1 MKEISFQPGK
11 FQPIVEI
18 SQRDSGVPDSSDTDF
33 AGLEEVAVATLQVS
47 LASSRGFGSVIS
59 DPTPV
64 HRLARI
70 IGSVLALRNI
80 VEQFLFVGF
89 YTRLSTPIRNA
100 QVSPLEPLVRA
111 YNYYGHFELDGKL
124 FVSRDLISDMIRHLF
139 QLKQYATAEIASGEK
154 YTQTAAQFDM
164 HDIDLAFYTVN
175 SEGEVSFSPQKSL
188 RSYIVDIIIYLTTF
202 DGLDELTRLPW
213 IRYATSISTEA
224 SLNNFLRSARQLE
237 GFVSPNR
244 QVDTTPSDDHKKA
257 MKKLFGKEF
266 SSPGDTIPVSAF
278 TGSIT
283 NAYNLLRRIS
293 LERSYGMKTVPIPK
307 YEGGSAAQL
316 AAYVDD
322 VLVSQVP
329 LSLADSTAAVA
340 FTTSYGVNRLYKS
353 APGNERAELLREL
366 VSQSLIGH

>member
-18 SQRDSGVPDSSDTDF
+18 SQRDSGVPDSTDTNF
-33 AGLEEVAVATLQVS
+33 EGLEEVAVATLQVS
-47 LASSRGFGSVIS
+47 LASSRGYGSVIS

-80 VEQFLFVGF
+80 VEQLLFVGF

-124 FVSRDLISDMIRHLF
+124 FVSRDLVADMMKYLF
-139 QLKQYATAEIASGEK
+139 TLKQYATSDIATGEK
-154 YTQTAAQFDM
+154 YTQAATIDLS
-164 HDIDLAFYTVN
+164 DIDLSFYTIN
-175 SEGEVSFSPQKSL
+175 PEGEVAFSPSKALRAYVLELIGYLVTFEGLPDTQK
-188 RSYIVDIIIYLTTF
+188 I
-202 DGLDELTRLPW
+202 PW
-213 IRYATSISTEA
+213 IKYATSISTEA
-224 SLNNFLRSARQLE
+224 ALNNFLRSARQLPD
-237 GFVSPNR
+237 FVVPNR
-244 QVDTTPSDDHKKA
+244 LTDASPTDDHKKA

-293 LERSYGMKTVPIPK
+293 LERSYGMKTIPIPK

-340 FTTSYGVNRLYKS
+340 FSTSYGVNRLYKS

-366 VSQSLIGH
+366 VCQSLIGPH